1 MGSLGDFR
9 VRMAEPVRNARLA
22 HTIAR
27 MTNQPLSAVSHAMS
41 EGREM
46 VLFEFRLWG
55 QLSENKT
62 EQVEQILDAFEANE
76 IEAIVEEWAGN
87 GWKPLRLLVL
97 RNIIASGLDIAADT
111 QRHIDLESGQLDG
124 GIAP

>member
-1 MGSLGDFR
+1 
-9 VRMAEPVRNARLA
+9 
-22 HTIAR
+22 
-27 MTNQPLSAVSHAMS
+27 
-41 EGREM
+41 M

-62 EQVEQILDAFEANE
+62 EQIEQILDAFEANE
-76 IEAIVEEWAGN
+76 IEPIVEEWAGN

-124 GIAP
+124 GITP